1 MADQTT
7 TTKTL
12 DVQCMDVNGALV
24 TYKIDNYKDS
34 VTKIAVINAFEN
46 AIGNQLLISSKS
58 GALLQ
63 RVAKVTKSESIKT
76 VLDNQTIY
84 ITPSNIDITT
94 GKGDTTIT
102 VTDGICQGTN
112 IENFVVSNDTGT
124 GDMTEHFVLYADVS
138 SNGATITVTLA
149 RKDSNVLPYSGAVA
163 TAEIKIIIGGLEY
176 NVPYKNTFTQ
186 IN

>member
-1 MADQTT
+1 MADQIT

-24 TYKIDNYKDS
+24 TYKIDNYQDS

-76 VLDNQTIY
+76 ILDNQTIY
-84 ITPSNIDITT
+84 ITPSSIDITSGLGT
-94 GKGDTTIT
+94 TTIT
-102 VTDGICQGTN
+102 VTDGVCQGIN
-112 IENFVVSNDTGT
+112 VENFSVSINGT
-124 GDMTEHFVLYADVS
+124 AGSGNAYFLLFADVS
-138 SNGATITVTLA
+138 SNGATVTVQLIQ
-149 RKDSNVLPYSGAVA
+149 KPGGLEPQSGPAVA
-163 TAEIKIIIGGLEY
+163 TAEIKLIIGGLEY
-176 NVPYKNTFTQ
+176 NVPYKNSWS
-186 IN
+186 I